1 MFIFLECNYKVI
13 RGEKYFNYDE
23 VKYLFTDYF
32 LDYDYVLGD
41 YSYGR
46 LRLKGFYD
54 SDNKSVKKLN
64 DIRYLDSYIK
74 EYCSL
79 GANIFLLKKVKK

>member
-13 RGEKYFNYDE
+13 RGEKHFNYDE

-74 EYCSL
+74 GYCSL